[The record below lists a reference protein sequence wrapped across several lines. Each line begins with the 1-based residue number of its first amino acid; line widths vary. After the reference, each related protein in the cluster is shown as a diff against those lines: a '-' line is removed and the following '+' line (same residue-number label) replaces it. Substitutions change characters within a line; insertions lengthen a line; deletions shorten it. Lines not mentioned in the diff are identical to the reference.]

1 MCEATRSPRLLDS
14 KAHHLEWTMAS
25 ETIDLKEGDRQQ
37 ITTRSTAA
45 KRPRLLYID
54 NLRIVLITSVIFYH
68 AAIVYGASGV
78 FPYRE
83 GRADELTLMLFTLV
97 MVVFGSFGLGFFYMI
112 AGYFTPGSCD
122 RKGTAPFFWDRLLR
136 LGIPL
141 VIYILIIDPLITYA
155 VRVIAGSMRLS
166 FSSYLP
172 LHFSSYGALG
182 VGPMWFVEVLL
193 ILTILYVLWRTL
205 FKYLPLALL
214 QEGELPGNL
223 TITAFAV
230 ALGIATFI
238 WRIWYP
244 EGAYFRSLGLPMA
257 SMPQYITLFAVG
269 IIAYRRNWLASLSD
283 SRAKFWFWVAVVLV
297 FVILPILFVFT
308 GALEGN
314 TQPLLGGLH
323 WQSLARCLWEQLL
336 TVAMIIVLTVWFR
349 RRFNHQGR
357 IARSM
362 SASAYAV
369 YFIHAPVLVATA
381 LLFRDVLLHPLLKFT
396 VVGPLSV
403 ALCFLFGHYFRKLP
417 LVRKI
422 F

>member
-1 MCEATRSPRLLDS
+1 MT
-14 KAHHLEWTMAS
+14 S
-25 ETIDLKEGDRQQ
+25 ETIDLKDVEGQQ
-37 ITTRSTAA
+37 LAERSKVA

-54 NLRIVLITSVIFYH
+54 NLRIVLITAVIFYH

-97 MVVFGSFGLGFFYMI
+97 MVVFGSFGLGLFYMI

-122 RKGTAPFFWDRLLR
+122 RKGTSPFFRDRLIR

-141 VIYILIIDPLITYA
+141 LIYILIIDPLIAYA
-155 VRVIAGSMRLS
+155 VRVVTGGMRLS
-166 FSSYLP
+166 FSSYLS
-172 LHFSSYGALG
+172 LHFSNYGTLG

-193 ILTILYVLWRTL
+193 IFTLLYVLWRYISR
-205 FKYLPLALL
+205 YLPTDQFL
-214 QEGELPGNL
+214 QEGDMPGNL
-223 TITAFAV
+223 AIVGFAV
-230 ALGIATFI
+230 ALGVATFI
-238 WRIWYP
+238 WRIWLP
-244 EGAYFRSLGLPMA
+244 EGSYFRLLGLPMA
-257 SMPQYITLFAVG
+257 SMPQYIALFTVG
-269 IIAYRRNWLASLSD
+269 IVAYRRNWLATLSD
-283 SRAKFWFWVAVVLV
+283 SRAKLWFWVAVFLV
-297 FVILPILFVFT
+297 FVVFPLMLVFT

-323 WQSLARCLWEQLL
+323 WQSLVRSLWEQLL
-336 TVAMIIVLTVWFR
+336 AVAMVIVLTIWFR

-369 YFIHAPVLVATA
+369 YFIHAPVLVAMG
-381 LLFRDVLLHPLLKFT
+381 LLFRDVSLHPLIKFA

-403 ALCFLFGHYFRKLP
+403 TLCFLIGHYFRKLP
-417 LVRKI
+417 LVRGI

>member
-1 MCEATRSPRLLDS
+1 MT
-14 KAHHLEWTMAS
+14 S
-25 ETIDLKEGDRQQ
+25 ETIHALKDVEGQQ
-37 ITTRSTAA
+37 LAERSKAV

-54 NLRIVLITSVIFYH
+54 NLRIVLITAVIFYH

-83 GRADELTLMLFTLV
+83 GRADELTLILFTLV

-122 RKGTAPFFWDRLLR
+122 RKGTGPFFRDRLIR

-141 VIYILIIDPLITYA
+141 LIYILLIDPLIAYA
-155 VRVIAGSMRLS
+155 VRVVTGGMRLS
-166 FSSYLP
+166 YLSYLS
-172 LHFSSYGALG
+172 LHFGNYDTLG

-193 ILTILYVLWRTL
+193 ICTILYVLWRTL
-205 FKYLPLALL
+205 FNYLPLAPL
-214 QEGELPGNL
+214 QEDEIPGNL
-223 TITAFAV
+223 AITGFAV

-238 WRIWYP
+238 WRIWYT
-244 EGAYFRSLGLPMA
+244 EGSYFRSLGLPLA
-257 SMPQYITLFAVG
+257 SMPQYIILFAVG
-269 IIAYRRNWLASLSD
+269 IIAFRRNWLASLSD
-283 SRAKFWFWVAVVLV
+283 SRGKLWFWVATALV
-297 FVILPILFVFT
+297 MVILPILFVFT

-314 TQPLLGGLH
+314 TQPLLGGFH

-349 RRFNHQGR
+349 RRFNHQGL

-369 YFIHAPVLVATA
+369 YFIHAPVLVAAA
-381 LLFRDVLLHPLLKFT
+381 LLFRDVSLHPLIKFA

-403 ALCFLFGHYFRKLP
+403 ALCFLIGHYFRILP